1 MKYKKIIIAGALLAT
16 TMSCSKNNDDA
27 TTSASSEENNEQGTA
42 GASKKAAA
50 LKSDFDKKL
59 KELELALA
67 SVVVKD
73 EKLPAFDM
81 TDKFVKAKEGETN
94 TKYSFG
100 AAAKFFA
107 DDSSKFAKDAITCIA
122 RTAFVTVKD
131 ACAESKVDEMLC
143 VYDKDKT
150 STELTADGGSGDEY
164 QNLYNTNYE
173 YVRAQYY
180 RLLVRTVS
188 GDTRNI
194 NKLVAQ
200 IKTSNDKEALEKLR
214 DSLTVE
220 KLVPGT
226 CKLTSTDLKMYPDK
240 RLENCMSQAMLASY
254 VGYDT
259 AQIATQQQYI
269 TDAQSDTGKV
279 NKAQGQYVG
288 DGGFGY
294 VSSRSNELPVYVESA
309 YKSYEASFKYIISLM
324 KKAINAKTEM
334 IDAKSTKAGSK
345 Q

>member
-16 TMSCSKNNDDA
+16 TMSCGKNNDDA
-27 TTSASSEENNEQGTA
+27 TTSASSEENNEQGA

-50 LKSDFDKKL
+50 LKSDFEKKF

-73 EKLPAFDM
+73 EKLPVYDM

-94 TKYSFG
+94 TKYSFK
-100 AAAKFFA
+100 AAGEFF
-107 DDSSKFAKDAITCIA
+107 DSEDSKFAQDAVTMIA
-122 RTAFVTVKD
+122 KTAFSTSKKD
-131 ACAESKVDEMLC
+131 GAELKRMLC

-150 STELTADGGSGDEY
+150 SKEVDSNNGTYAV
-164 QNLYNTNYE
+164 TNPDF
-173 YVRAQYY
+173 VCKQYT
-180 RLLVRTVS
+180 RLLLRTIS
-188 GDTRNI
+188 EDTRNV

-200 IKTSNDKEALEKLR
+200 IKTSNDKEALQQLG

-226 CKLTSTDLKMYPDK
+226 CKLTSKDLKMYPDK
-240 RLENCMSQAMLASY
+240 PLKDHISDTMLANLLNF
-254 VGYDT
+254 VQNDIRT
-259 AQIATQQQYI
+259 AKQTI
-269 TDAQSDTGKV
+269 TTALQAHGHK
-279 NKAQGQYVG
+279 QGEYVG

-294 VSSRSNELPVYVESA
+294 VSSRNNELPAVVENT
-309 YKSYEASFKYIISLM
+309 YKSYEASFKYVIRLM
-324 KKAINAKTEM
+324 KEAINARIKI
-334 IDAKSTKAGSK
+334 IDEKSTKAGSK